1 MEFLWDSVVI
11 DERLQHGFFIT
22 DAGNRTDDDAVVRR
36 LFRFQIAVIRKS
48 IAENIAD
55 RGRVGKNLLHECWRR
70 IKSWILL
77 RNAAQ

>member
-36 LFRFQIAVIRKS
+36 LFRFQIAVI
-48 IAENIAD
+48 
-55 RGRVGKNLLHECWRR
+55 
-70 IKSWILL
+70 
-77 RNAAQ
+77 